1 MKLLVQR
8 DEQIQIG
15 AEIFMTPLYGCS
27 EDAEFGMP
35 IKYVFKR
42 EKCCCHAPSTLS
54 LAFVLYIYTETTI
67 LLKLY

>member
-42 EKCCCHAPSTLS
+42 EKRCCHAHY
-54 LAFVLYIYTETTI
+54 AE
-67 LLKLY
+67 LLFCIFTQKP